1 MTGLR
6 SAALLA
12 LLMITAAAPV
22 AAQSTSPTPALDGMI
37 EQKDGIFRFPKVKA
51 WKCVKFENAPIDA
64 QLNAAFE
71 AWSFLARTFAY
82 GNIDVAFV
90 LLNGARPTP
99 RLQAIYDRCGKMG
112 PEKIEPGDYRISLEP
127 VVHATYPID
136 DERSDLIVYLPANGR
151 MLSLRFTVDTPK
163 FQKALPV
170 LLDLAAHVEVDLPT
184 WPPLPDGYDY
194 EDESGLQIAFSSAVS
209 KKRRKQIHKFV
220 REVRKDFTK
229 AHAAPCL
236 DAGAPV
242 VLFVSD
248 DKASN
253 ARLVGSDESYNA
265 DFSLGMRRVVT
276 IIVHPDDP
284 DTSASCRA
292 MLWRYFAWTLY
303 PEQRCMWLHWG
314 MRDLASNEGLCG
326 KGLPTTPAREV
337 PKLVG
342 VTKRLEQVSAASARV
357 SLVEA
362 ASWVAYFRLGPTKH
376 KKAYAQLLED
386 LRTGVDPDAKV
397 AAFVDPFDQ
406 VELQADARKL
416 LRKKLKA
423 AKAR

>member
-1 MTGLR
+1 MTGRR

-12 LLMITAAAPV
+12 LLTTASAAPV
-22 AAQSTSPTPALDGMI
+22 AAQDGPATPALDGMI
-37 EQKDGIFRFPKVKA
+37 EQKDGVFRFPKVKA
-51 WKCVKFENAPIDA
+51 WKCVQFETAPIDA

-71 AWSFLARTFAY
+71 AWTFLARTIEY

-99 RLQAIYDRCGKMG
+99 RLQAIYDRYGKMG
-112 PEKIEPGDYRISLEP
+112 PEEIAPGDYRIGLEP
-127 VVHATYPID
+127 VVHATYPIH
-136 DERSDLIVYLPANGR
+136 DERTDLIVYLPANGR

-163 FQKALPV
+163 LQKALPV

-209 KKRRKQIHKFV
+209 KKRRKAMHRFV
-220 REVRKDFTK
+220 RSVVKDFAK
-229 AHAAPCL
+229 EHAAPRL
-236 DAGAPV
+236 DTGAPV

-248 DKASN
+248 DKDKN
-253 ARLVGSDESYNA
+253 AKLVGSDEGYSA
-265 DFSLGMRRVVT
+265 DFSLGLRRVVT
-276 IIVHPDDP
+276 VAVDP
-284 DTSASCRA
+284 KESSSAAACRA

-314 MRDLASNEGLCG
+314 MRDLASNEGRCG

-337 PKLVG
+337 PKLAG
-342 VTKRLEQVSAASARV
+342 VTKRLEQVAAASARV

-362 ASWVAYFRLGPTKH
+362 ASWVAYFRLGPTKR
-376 KKAYAQLLED
+376 KKAFARLLED
-386 LRTGVDPDAKV
+386 LRTGVDPEAKV
-397 AAFVDPFDQ
+397 AAFVGSFDQ

-416 LRKKLKA
+416 LRRKLRA
-423 AKAR
+423 AK